1 MRSEGAALA
10 GKSRWS
16 LVAIAIAASG
26 ACAYPTIQP
35 WDYAPRP
42 MADTLAIVEPEETA
56 ESLIYSQVHGFGEGV
71 ARGLNV
77 KRLTSGPPPT
87 WNADAFDEVVNST
100 WFTNRNA
107 LRPLAAE
114 EIRRG
119 PQTGSGPV
127 PPLTVSSIKSEG
139 VSPGFNVKDANG
151 QRWIFKF
158 DPPDLSELASGAEVV
173 ATNLFWAAG
182 YYTPENYVHYFDP
195 ADVRLDD
202 DLEAEFIEDSVLV
215 EYTTNPEEADE
226 RELTMEVF
234 RRHVLDLYP
243 RTQEGRIRAL
253 ASKFLE
259 GAPKG
264 PFDYIGIRRDDPNDV
279 IPHEHRRELRGMYPM
294 AAWLNHT
301 DVKAGNSLDM
311 FIVSPRSPEG
321 EDAPKIGYLRHNLI
335 DFGSALGSSA
345 VRPHD
350 VRHGNEYQFDAGAIL
365 LRLITLGAYERPW
378 QDLEEGAYPPSIGY
392 YSNEN
397 YDPADWRSNMLNPA
411 LINRT
416 ARDGYWG
423 AKLVMSFT
431 DEQLDAAVAAGQYTS
446 PEAAAYLLRAL
457 KLRRDATG
465 RHWFRQVSPLDR
477 PRVEGGSVVFEDL
490 WARHFGGP
498 TGYRWKLDWDAADP
512 DIEIGGTTNEPAI
525 QLPAPSGR
533 IDADPDDAGNA
544 EIRVWKVFGDG
555 EEAPRPATY
564 WLAWNAAARA
574 WTVVGARY

>member
-1 MRSEGAALA
+1 MR
-10 GKSRWS
+10 
-16 LVAIAIAASG
+16 LVIPMLGVTLFG
-26 ACAYPTIQP
+26 ACTYPTIQP
-35 WDYAPRP
+35 WDYAPPP
-42 MADTLAIVEPEETA
+42 MADTLAIVEPEETQ

-77 KRLTSGPPPT
+77 KRRTSGPPPT
-87 WNADAFDEVVNST
+87 WNADPFDEVVNST

-107 LRPLAAE
+107 LRPLTPE

-119 PQTGSGPV
+119 PQTSSGPA
-127 PPLTVSSIKSEG
+127 PPLTVTSIKSEG
-139 VSPGFNVKDANG
+139 VSPGFNVKDATG

-158 DPPDLSELASGAEVV
+158 DPPEFHEISSGAELV

-195 ADVRLDD
+195 ANLTLEDD
-202 DLEAEFIEDSVLV
+202 PDDPLEVEFVEDSVV
-215 EYTTNPEEADE
+215 VAYSTAPEEGE

-243 RTQEGRIRAL
+243 KTQEGRIRAM
-253 ASKFLE
+253 ASKYLE
-259 GAPKG
+259 GVPKG
-264 PFDYIGIRRDDPNDV
+264 PFEYMGMRPDDPNDV
-279 IPHEHRRELRGMYPM
+279 IPHEHRRELRGMYAM

-350 VRHGNEYQFDAGAIL
+350 ARHGSEYQFDAGAIL
-365 LRLITLGAYERPW
+365 LRLITLGTYQRPW
-378 QDLEEGAYPPSIGY
+378 QDIDEGSYPLSIGY
-392 YSNEN
+392 YSIEN

-416 ARDGYWG
+416 VRDGYWG

-431 DEQLDAAVAAGQYTS
+431 DAQLDAAVAAGQYLD
-446 PEAAAYLLRAL
+446 PQAAAYLLRGI
-457 KLRRDATG
+457 KQRRDATG
-465 RHWFRQVSPLDR
+465 RYWFREVSPLDR
-477 PRVEGGSVVFEDL
+477 PRVEGGAVVFEDL

-498 TGYRWKLDWDAADP
+498 TGYRWKLEWDASDP
-512 DIEIGGTTNEPAI
+512 DIELGGTTNEASIP
-525 QLPAPSGR
+525 LPTPTGR
-533 IDADPDDAGNA
+533 IDADPDDEGNA
-544 EIRVWKVFGDG
+544 ELRVWKVFGDG
-555 EEAPRPATY
+555 NEAPRPATF
-564 WLAWNAAARA
+564 WLAWDAGSGSWR
-574 WTVVGARY
+574 VVGARY